1 MSGVKKYLDLEG
13 LGIYHS
19 ELVDRLKK
27 LTYEPTRMFDD
38 KEDLFSSSN
47 WELDRMGNLYGA
59 RVGSIVTVGG
69 QLWQLENP
77 LLWSTVF
84 KRVQPI
90 EEKLEM
96 TPTQL
101 GWRIIGNTVDF
112 NVDDHVLELTK

>member
-13 LGIYHS
+13 LGIYHN
-19 ELVDRLKK
+19 ELEDRLKK
-27 LTYEPTRMFDD
+27 LIYEPTRMFDD

-47 WELDRMGNLYGA
+47 WELDRMGNLYGVRA
-59 RVGSIVTVGG
+59 GSIVTVEG

-77 LLWSTVF
+77 TLWTTIY

-96 TPTQL
+96 TPSQL
-101 GWRIIGNTVDF
+101 GWKVIGSTVDF
-112 NVDDHVLELTK
+112 NVNDHVLELTK

>member
-13 LGIYHS
+13 LGIYHN
-19 ELVDRLKK
+19 ELEDRLKK
-27 LTYEPTRMFDD
+27 LVYEPTRMFDD

-47 WELDRMGNLYGA
+47 WELDKMGNLYGA
-59 RVGSIVTVGG
+59 KVGSIVTVGG

-77 LLWSTVF
+77 LLWSTMY

-96 TPTQL
+96 TPEQL
-101 GWRIIGNTVDF
+101 GWKVIGNTVDF
-112 NVDDHVLELTK
+112 NVDDHVLQLTK

>member
-77 LLWSTVF
+77 LLWSTVL
-84 KRVQPI
+84 KRNW
-90 EEKLEM
+90 K
-96 TPTQL
+96 
-101 GWRIIGNTVDF
+101 
-112 NVDDHVLELTK
+112 

>member
-13 LGIYHS
+13 LGIYHG

-96 TPTQL
+96 TPAQL
-101 GWRIIGNTVDF
+101 GRRIIGNTVDF